1 MRKNLTDPNSGR
13 SGYWIFD
20 DYPLSEPLG
29 EDEFPRI
36 SITSINESSNPM
48 GIFDDTQ
55 YADVTFQIDIISR
68 NDQVFTVTTTDEA
81 IGTVSSTI
89 NSNRLTFTTSP
100 YTVTNIK
107 HNTTSFGT
115 VTSKKTNSD
124 FTSPASLTG
133 NIIEWSKSTGDLNMS
148 SADVSS
154 YNTQSLTSTSV
165 IKLSNLFLCSYLAR
179 EIYKL
184 IKNNWRTDTSLNGLF
199 NPLLINSSPF
209 PFDEDLSVFRHVMEY
224 NFKIINP
231 HEGI

>member
-1 MRKNLTDPNSGR
+1 
-13 SGYWIFD
+13 
-20 DYPLSEPLG
+20 
-29 EDEFPRI
+29 
-36 SITSINESSNPM
+36 
-48 GIFDDTQ
+48 
-55 YADVTFQIDIISR
+55 
-68 NDQVFTVTTTDEA
+68 
-81 IGTVSSTI
+81 
-89 NSNRLTFTTSP
+89 
-100 YTVTNIK
+100 
-107 HNTTSFGT
+107 
-115 VTSKKTNSD
+115 
-124 FTSPASLTG
+124 
-133 NIIEWSKSTGDLNMS
+133 LNMS

>member
-1 MRKNLTDPNSGR
+1 
-13 SGYWIFD
+13 
-20 DYPLSEPLG
+20 LG
-29 EDEFPRI
+29 EDEFPRV
-36 SITSINESSNPM
+36 SITTINESSTPM

-55 YADVTFQIDIISR
+55 YANVTFQIDIISR

-81 IGTVSSTI
+81 LGTVSSSI

-107 HNTTSFGT
+107 HTTTAYGT
-115 VTSKKTNSD
+115 VTSKTTNSD
-124 FTSPASLTG
+124 FTSPASLSADV
-133 NIIEWSKSTGDLNMS
+133 IEWSKSTGDLNLNA
-148 SADVSS
+148 ADVSAD
-154 YNTQSLTSTSV
+154 NGEALTSTSV

-184 IKNNWRTDTSLNGLF
+184 IKNNWRTDSTLNGLF

-224 NFKIINP
+224 SFKCINP